1 MSGIPEF
8 LKFLNK
14 LNFTLELKDGKLT
27 LQAFKNRVT
36 REEISAIK
44 QNQEVVG
51 YINENKQALIEYLSG
66 KAQVE
71 LVHISNPDTIPLT
84 FAQEGLWFIDRLQGS
99 QQYHIPTILELK
111 GNVNAEALEY
121 AFKNCVKRHQVLRT
135 VIENFDGIPSQKVLS
150 AEAWRLQVLDAL
162 DMQSNTENLINQP
175 FDLSK
180 DFMLR
185 AHLIRLSENAH
196 ELLITLHHIAADGW
210 SLNILIKEVQEL
222 YRRYIQGDKTP
233 LADLPIQFADFAI
246 WQRSNLVN
254 EPLNNLKSYW
264 KEALSNTEPIEVPLD
279 FPRPKIQST
288 RGAISYFKIDK
299 TLADRIDELS
309 RKYEVTRFVAF
320 LSAYQILLNIYSG
333 QRNFCIGTPTAGR
346 FEKATEPLIG
356 FFINT
361 LALPC
366 ELDIEKSY
374 VELLKRNKFTV
385 LDAFEHQQIP
395 FEKVVETVVGQR
407 NLERSPIFQ
416 VMFSFQNVSET
427 SNSEIGDLSLARK
440 IPKHTTARYE
450 LTLNISESN
459 KGFNA
464 SFEYCTELFVESSIV
479 RMQTHFHHLLHQIVT
494 NPDKQLSQYELLSVD
509 EQQALLK
516 SFGSVKQSYDQ
527 SQTLISLF
535 EQQVT
540 RSPKSIALV
549 FNDRE
554 ITYEAL
560 EAQGN
565 QLAWYLLE
573 NQIKPGELIAVSMER
588 SAEMIVALMGILKAG
603 AAYVP
608 IDPNYPATRK
618 AYMLKDTSVRFVI
631 TETSLEAENCIT
643 IKPISQWETINGY
656 PKTKPKV
663 KPKPEDLAYVIYT
676 SGSTG
681 NPKGVMV
688 EHQSVVNL
696 ILTQRAY
703 FGIDET
709 ERILQFSNL
718 SFDAS
723 VEQIFLALTSGA
735 RLVLFEE
742 GLQLNPT
749 VFELFVTEKGI
760 THLHATPGFI
770 ETLNLKQPNSLRRI
784 IAGGD
789 WCKAELANKYKEGL
803 DFYNEYGPTETTVTA
818 IEYKAESQNQS
829 LPIGKGLANTEV
841 YVLSESQKLQPVGVP
856 GEIYLSGVQ
865 VARGYLNNEAQTK
878 ERFLMDPFNQGQRM
892 YRTGDIGRWL
902 ADGNLEYLGRKDQQ
916 VKIRGYRIELGEI
929 EAAIESISTIK
940 QSAVLAKTD
949 ALGNKR
955 LVAYVVKDQGYAK
968 EQSIVE
974 LKQRL
979 PEYMVPQIWVELE
992 TIPLT
997 TNGKVDHKALPDPDM
1012 EGQKQAQYAAPRT
1025 QIEHDLVEIWQD
1037 LLGIKQIGIY
1047 DNFFELGGHSLLV
1060 MRIIASVRQKM
1071 GVELTVVGVFENPKI
1086 CELAIY
1092 IESVERV
1099 NVLPPILTKVRPKFI
1114 PLSFAQE
1121 RLWFIDQLEGSRHF
1135 HIPIVLRFNG
1145 NINENALAASF
1156 HYLINRHEILRT
1168 TIYQV
1173 DGVAFQKVNETGA
1186 WSLLQINAQDNSE
1199 HELQIKLR
1207 EMAYRPFNLETDFMI
1222 RVALFHLKNQ
1232 ESLLALTMHHIVS
1245 DGWSTSI
1252 LVDELKYLYE
1262 TFSENRLPELQPLP
1276 VQYADFAIWQR
1287 TYLQEEVLQRR
1298 VTFWKNTLADVS
1310 PLQLPTDFPRPAIQT
1325 FNGAVVGHK
1334 ISKHLLQ
1341 DLKGIGTQVEST
1353 LFMTLLSAFN
1363 ILIYR
1368 YTNQKTICIGTPVA
1382 GRQQKELEPLIG
1394 FFINTLALKNVLDCN
1409 QTFLDFL
1416 QRVKANT
1423 LLALEH
1429 QDLPFEKVVEA
1440 LELPRDLSRS
1450 PLFQVFFVLQN
1461 TPDVSALSLKDV
1473 TAKREAFERQTA
1485 QYELT
1490 LNLSETMDG
1499 LHVSAEYNTDL
1510 FLKSS
1515 IERLLKQ
1522 FDTLLSA
1529 IVKNPNDALDAFEIV
1544 EPFELNQLISEFNN
1558 TQSVYPERA
1567 TLVSLFESQV
1577 NKTPD
1582 HTALSMGDSSL
1593 SYCELNVRSNR
1604 VAHYLLSLG
1613 VGKGSQVP
1621 VCLPRGL
1628 DLWIAFLGILKAGG
1642 SYVPIDPEYPEQR
1655 MAYMLED
1662 CGATFWLGD
1671 DNLPALKNGINL
1683 FKEASHIE
1691 SFSESNPLQTLL
1703 PSDLAYCVY
1712 TSGSTGKPKGV
1723 MVKHEALVNLVN
1735 WHNKRYEVSA
1745 QSKSTSMAGVGFDA
1759 LGWEVWPYLM
1769 AGACVEILTNQ
1780 QRLSPKT
1787 IVELI
1792 ENKGITHSY
1801 ISTALVGE
1809 MAERMR
1815 HKPTNLQYMTTAGDQ
1830 LLSMDIE
1837 GLDYKLV
1844 NNYGPTEF
1852 TICASSY
1859 QLTERD
1865 KTALPLIG
1873 KPIDNT
1879 QIYLLSEG
1887 GKLCPIGVPGELY
1900 LGGMGLAKG
1909 YINNP
1914 GLTEEKFV
1922 RNPFDSQSYVY
1933 RTGDLGRWLPDGNL
1947 EFLGRIDDQVKI
1959 RGYRIE
1965 LGEIENVL
1973 QGMEGISQ
1981 AVVMARTDKAGT
1993 KRLVAYLV
2001 TNEGFDKEKAMEGL
2015 KAQLPEY
2022 MLPQFW
2028 VELQE
2033 LPLTPNG
2040 KIDKKALPEP
2050 DVIESLQTI
2059 YEAPR
2064 NATEKVLVEIWEEV
2078 LGVSPIGIHDNF
2090 FELGGHSILI
2100 MRIISLVRIRL
2111 DIELSVM
2118 LVFKNPS
2125 IAQCSEIVRSQINEL
2140 RLPSIF
2146 KADRESRIPLSFAQE
2161 RLWFIHKL
2169 EGSTQYHIPA
2179 VLKLVGD
2186 LNFQALEESLKQVI
2200 NRHEILRTTIHEE
2213 DGQGYQRINA
2223 PDKWRMDWID
2233 AKNETD
2239 SELNQR
2245 IDDLV
2250 NRPFKFEAD
2259 PMLRA
2264 AIIEKGKH
2272 EFLLV
2277 VTLHHIAADGWSIS
2291 IVVNEMVSLYK
2302 AFITKQ
2308 SSNLQ
2313 ELHIQ
2318 YADYAIWQKSYL
2330 KGDLLSEKLK
2340 YWTQK
2345 LSNPEPLNLLTDF
2358 PRKLRQINQGATTS
2372 LKADNSLL
2380 ISLKALSQTR
2390 GMTLFMTL
2398 LAGFKALLYRY
2409 TNQGDITIGT
2419 TVAGRQQREL
2429 EPLIGFFIN
2438 TLALRDNIEADDN
2451 FESLLEKV
2459 KTTVLDALEHQDLP
2473 FEKVVDA
2480 VVKEREVGRSPL
2492 FQVLFSFHNIPEIP
2506 PLELPGI
2513 TISNERSRN
2522 TTSQFDIICNVTEL
2536 SDGIQFSMQYNTG
2549 LYRQATIHCLLT
2561 HYVSLLSEVA
2571 ERPSQKITAVTY
2583 VSQGEIT
2590 ELTSK
2595 FNPEKPLSIPYDT
2608 IITSIQEVVVKH
2620 SKELA
2625 FIHGNESIRFED
2637 LNKRS
2642 NQLANWL
2649 IEKGL
2654 SNETPVAVC
2663 LDRSIDMMIAILGV
2677 LKAGATYVPVDSN
2690 SPSERLKYIVE
2701 DSGVRIIITKGE
2713 LPGLTSINRVEVFD
2727 FEKESKTLD
2736 KFGEANPDLEILP
2749 NHCAYIIYTSGS
2761 TGKPKGVIVE
2771 HGSLMAYL
2779 YNGKTNYMQK
2789 AGKQTGSFIHLAN
2802 TFDASLTALFLP
2814 LLNGKTAILGSGDAI
2829 EVFNDPNFLKYA
2841 PYDFLKITPAHLEL
2855 LRTIFENSPKAL
2867 TSKLVIGGEALKLSQ
2882 WAYLKNLEYAIDI
2895 INEYG
2900 PTEATVGCISHSINT
2915 HTFQE
2920 AEGELPIGKPFDG
2933 VKIFILDISKQ
2944 WVPIGVA
2951 GELYISGR
2959 QVARG
2964 YLNNLELTKER
2975 FLDTGIFEGSAY
2987 KLYKTG
2993 DLARWLPDGNIEFFG
3008 RTDEQIKIRGHRIEP
3023 GEIESAVKSLENITD
3038 CLVIAKPDQN
3048 GTNNLVAYIVSK
3060 TGFNK
3065 TEAIESLRKILPE
3078 YMFPLYWV
3086 ELEQLPLN
3094 SSGKVDKKQLPEPN
3108 SQATLQEGYVLPQTQ
3123 TQKALA
3129 TIWCDLLEIDEIGI
3143 YDNFFD
3149 IGGHSLLAIR
3159 LIASLRKEFDVEMP
3173 ILMVFDHPTIFSQE
3187 SVLNELK
3194 KGDVLPQIKAMPWPE
3209 RIPLS
3214 FSQER
3219 LWFID
3224 KLEGTRA
3231 YHLPSV
3237 LKLKGNLDTNIL
3249 EKSIQAI
3256 VDRHSVLRTV
3266 YLQENGVAYQ
3276 SVNPKDLWQLQT
3288 MNGTSVSPD
3297 KLNET
3302 IREFV
3307 DQPFDLAKDPMVRAL
3322 LVKTGKDEYVLAVT
3336 LHHIA
3341 SDGWSTSI
3349 LVKELVANYQ
3359 AFSQGKE
3366 PEHAPLAVQ
3375 YADYAIWQRT
3385 YLQGDLLAKKLEY
3398 WKTKLASPQALELQT
3413 DYPRAAMQSNK
3424 GAVVSVK
3431 TDKQLSQA
3439 IEEMSHANGSTVFM
3453 SLLAAFKVLLYRYT
3467 GQTDI
3472 VVGTPMAG
3480 RQQQELEPL
3489 IGFFINTLAL
3499 RDELNLEQTFNEVLQ
3514 QVKQTTLEAYQHQ
3527 DVPFEKIVDA
3537 VVKERDLSR
3546 SPLFQVMFVFQNTP
3560 EVPKLQLG
3568 DIELSRESSE
3578 HITAQFELTLS
3589 VSESKSGLN
3598 LSLSY
3603 RTDLFSE
3610 QTVKQILI
3618 HFHSILHQIVS
3629 NPEKPVGEYRLLGE
3643 KQEQELLRSNASIE
3657 RSYDNK
3663 QTLVSLFSQ
3672 RVLQSPKAIALE
3684 FKDRQ
3689 ITYEALEAQ
3698 SNQLAWYLLDQKVKP
3713 RELIAISMERSPE
3726 MIVGLMGILKAGA
3739 AYVPIDPNYPAL
3751 RKAYML
3757 KDSKARF
3764 VITETPVET
3773 ENCKAIKPISGRE
3786 ELKHYP
3792 TTNPAI
3798 EIKPEDLA
3806 YVIYTSGSTG
3816 TPKGVMVEHQS
3827 VVNLICAQSEYFKI
3841 DETERILQFSNLSF
3855 DASVEQIF
3863 LALSAGGTLVLFE
3876 EGLQLKSGVF
3886 EQFITEKGI
3895 THFHATPGFIETLNI
3910 TQPNSLRRIIAGG
3923 DWCKA
3928 ELANKYQGKYD
3939 FYNEY
3944 GPTETTVTAL
3954 IYKAEN
3960 QIRSLPIGKGL
3971 ANTNVYVLSETQNLQ
3986 PLGVPGEI
3994 YISGIQVARGYLNRK
4009 EQSEAVF
4016 LNDPFKQGQRMYRT
4030 GDMGRWL
4037 ADGNLEYLGRKD
4049 EQVKIRGYRIELG
4062 EIETAIERLPTV
4074 KQSAV
4079 LAKADAQGHKRLVA
4093 YVVKQEGYSKEQS
4106 VASLKQS
4113 LPEYMVPQIWVEVE
4127 QIALTANGKV
4137 DRKTLPEPDMEGQI
4151 QSQYAPAGTQTEQ
4164 DLVGIWQELLGIK
4177 RIGIYDNFFELGGD
4191 SILTIQ
4197 LVSRASKKGYQLQP
4211 KDIFIH
4217 QKIASLAEWLEI
4229 GRNQISMAEQGLLEG
4244 VFNLLPIQY
4253 DFFNRGIKQASHY
4266 NQSLLLAIDKR
4277 VSSDKIGASLK
4288 SLVNQHDALRLK
4300 FINQEGQWMQT
4311 YTLAEPELL
4320 IEDLSTISEANL
4332 SKKVTERAAY
4342 YQKTLAIEKGMVF
4355 QAVWMKMPD
4364 SESHNRLL
4372 LIAHHLVVD
4381 GVSWRIILE
4390 DLETLI
4396 SAHNSNQVSELGPKT
4411 TSYRQWAE
4419 ALVKYGQTPEI
4430 KAQKTYWDNA
4440 CSLHTALPTDFET
4453 QEALLLEHLSNHA
4466 VNLNASLTEQLL
4478 QQVPK
4483 AYQTEINDI
4492 LLASLVLTITN
4503 WTKASALRIGL
4514 EGHGRES
4521 FDDEINTSRTVG
4533 WFTTLYPVLLEC
4545 DSKNPGNLI
4554 KSVKEQLRQ
4563 IPNKGLGYGILKYLQ
4578 KESVL
4583 QSDNPWD
4590 LVFNYFGQ
4598 LDGVAKK
4605 GNWLT
4610 GAKEST
4616 GLNSDSENEIQ
4627 DKLTINS
4634 RVQNGKLSL
4643 SWTFSRLHFK
4653 KETIEQLASKY
4664 IENLE
4669 ALIQHCVNIQEIQ
4682 KTPSDYGLQAF
4693 VNYREF
4699 DAFLQQQ
4706 WGDDSLYIQIESV
4719 YPLSALQQGM
4729 LFHSLYDE
4737 NGHAYMERFSWELQ
4751 NINQAYFEQ
4760 SWELVLQNHSIL
4772 RSAFF
4777 QGVFKI
4783 PVQAVFK
4790 KVPLPIQWLDYR
4802 HLNEKDQT
4810 KAIKTFETNDS
4821 ALPFDFESAPLMR
4834 IAVIRISDQRYKMIW
4849 TSHHILFDGWS
4860 IPVLNDEFLSI
4871 YQSLQNQIPLGE
4883 SKVDYY
4889 EDYIRYIAQK
4899 NKWKEQD
4906 FWQTFLSDLEEP
4918 TLLPWIHNSSKRNK
4932 GEGRYESKSIKINS
4946 SLTQQAQ
4953 LFAQGKRITMNT
4965 LIQGVWS
4972 KLLHHFTGNNT
4983 VVYGVVVSGRPDD
4996 LINVEKKVG
5005 LFINTLPH
5013 RTNFSA
5019 EISIQDYLQTI
5030 QDEQLKA
5037 REYQYSSL
5045 SEIQAFTS
5053 VSGDLFDT
5061 LVVFENYPVSKVI
5074 ASDKEGLSVD
5084 KVKVEEHTNYPLTLL
5099 VGVADEI
5106 HVSFSYNTALLEE
5119 ETVAQIST
5127 RFSEVLGQMI
5137 GDELQLVSQIS
5148 LITEDEQNQLLSSTQ
5163 EVRKVDYPKEQ
5174 TLVSLFEEQVVRTP
5188 LKIALVFEEHS
5199 MTYQELNQKAN
5210 QLANL
5215 LRSKGVKP
5223 DSLVPICLE
5232 RSLEM
5237 IVGILGILKA
5247 GGAYVP
5253 IDPLYP
5259 EDRIRFMIQDCNAG
5273 LVVTAQEGIVSLE
5286 NEFEFINLSKDF
5298 ESLEA
5303 FDTADLKPLAG
5314 PENLA
5319 YIIYTSG
5326 STGKPK
5332 GVMIEH
5338 KNLVRL
5344 FKTDKP
5350 LFDFND
5356 RDVWTMFHSFC
5367 FDFSVW
5373 EMYGALLYGG
5383 KLVIVPES
5391 CTKDTKVFAELVHH
5405 EQVTVLN
5412 QTPSAFQVLQE
5423 YMTSEF
5429 EEIPIRYVIFGG
5441 EALQPASL
5449 KTWNSSYPKCQL
5461 INMYGITE
5469 TTVHVTYLALN
5480 TQHFQSNISSIGK
5493 PIPTLSV
5500 YVLDAYGNLQ
5510 LPGIEG
5516 EMYVGGE
5523 GLARGYLNNPL
5534 LTEDRF
5540 ITNPFNADE
5549 RLYKTGDLAKWAL
5562 DGSLE
5567 YLGRIDEQVK
5577 IRGFRIELGEIENTL
5592 LQFEEVSQ
5600 AVVLAK
5606 ADAFDVKRLVAYLVA
5621 KEEFEKDRAIEHL
5634 KQTLPDYMIPS
5645 FWVVL
5650 PEMPLTRNGKID
5662 KKALPEVELAIQ
5674 DGNESEEYLSET
5686 EHRLLKIWQELLG
5699 HKAIRT
5705 GSNFF
5710 EIGGHSLLAMRL
5722 MTALRRE
5729 FDVEIRIKDIFS
5741 NPTLSELAKH
5751 IQAQNETL
5759 EVPLMLPVSD
5769 SETHIP
5775 LSFAQERL
5783 WFIDKLEGSRQ
5794 FNLPIVL
5801 NLKGHIDANF
5811 LERCLNEIVNR
5822 HKVLR
5827 TVFVERN
5834 GEVVSELKPKN
5845 EWKLQRLSH
5854 ADVSSQAIDS
5864 LILHPFDLSRDY
5876 MVRSNLLELSAEES
5890 VLVTVLHHIA
5900 TDAWSNGVL
5909 VKEVMELYSA
5919 FTQGRTPDLKPLLLQ
5934 YSDYAIWQRRYL
5946 QGDVLERKIA
5956 YWKQKL
5962 SETAFLDLPT
5972 DYVRPAQR
5980 GIAGAIEGFSIPIEL
5995 SQSVN
6000 TLSKSIGTTLF
6011 MTLLSVYKVLLS
6023 KYSRQQDICVGTSIA
6038 NRPQQELEELIGFF
6052 VNTLALRTELLE
6064 QDTFS
6069 GLLEKVKETTLEAYA
6084 NQEVPFEKVVE
6095 TGCKAARPKPKPAVS
6110 GHAGTG
6116 QYAGSFSPEA
6126 GRTRTLSPGPQIQNF
6141 QIRPYVSL

>member
-1 MSGIPEF
+1 
-8 LKFLNK
+8 
-14 LNFTLELKDGKLT
+14 
-27 LQAFKNRVT
+27 
-36 REEISAIK
+36 
-44 QNQEVVG
+44 
-51 YINENKQALIEYLSG
+51 
-66 KAQVE
+66 
-71 LVHISNPDTIPLT
+71 
-84 FAQEGLWFIDRLQGS
+84 
-99 QQYHIPTILELK
+99 
-111 GNVNAEALEY
+111 
-121 AFKNCVKRHQVLRT
+121 
-135 VIENFDGIPSQKVLS
+135 
-150 AEAWRLQVLDAL
+150 
-162 DMQSNTENLINQP
+162 
-175 FDLSK
+175 
-180 DFMLR
+180 
-185 AHLIRLSENAH
+185 
-196 ELLITLHHIAADGW
+196 
-210 SLNILIKEVQEL
+210 
-222 YRRYIQGDKTP
+222 
-233 LADLPIQFADFAI
+233 
-246 WQRSNLVN
+246 
-254 EPLNNLKSYW
+254 
-264 KEALSNTEPIEVPLD
+264 
-279 FPRPKIQST
+279 
-288 RGAISYFKIDK
+288 
-299 TLADRIDELS
+299 
-309 RKYEVTRFVAF
+309 
-320 LSAYQILLNIYSG
+320 
-333 QRNFCIGTPTAGR
+333 
-346 FEKATEPLIG
+346 
-356 FFINT
+356 
-361 LALPC
+361 
-366 ELDIEKSY
+366 
-374 VELLKRNKFTV
+374 
-385 LDAFEHQQIP
+385 
-395 FEKVVETVVGQR
+395 
-407 NLERSPIFQ
+407 
-416 VMFSFQNVSET
+416 
-427 SNSEIGDLSLARK
+427 
-440 IPKHTTARYE
+440 
-450 LTLNISESN
+450 
-459 KGFNA
+459 
-464 SFEYCTELFVESSIV
+464 
-479 RMQTHFHHLLHQIVT
+479 
-494 NPDKQLSQYELLSVD
+494 
-509 EQQALLK
+509 
-516 SFGSVKQSYDQ
+516 
-527 SQTLISLF
+527 
-535 EQQVT
+535 
-540 RSPKSIALV
+540 
-549 FNDRE
+549 
-554 ITYEAL
+554 
-560 EAQGN
+560 
-565 QLAWYLLE
+565 
-573 NQIKPGELIAVSMER
+573 
-588 SAEMIVALMGILKAG
+588 
-603 AAYVP
+603 
-608 IDPNYPATRK
+608 
-618 AYMLKDTSVRFVI
+618 
-631 TETSLEAENCIT
+631 
-643 IKPISQWETINGY
+643 
-656 PKTKPKV
+656 
-663 KPKPEDLAYVIYT
+663 
-676 SGSTG
+676 
-681 NPKGVMV
+681 
-688 EHQSVVNL
+688 
-696 ILTQRAY
+696 
-703 FGIDET
+703 
-709 ERILQFSNL
+709 
-718 SFDAS
+718 
-723 VEQIFLALTSGA
+723 
-735 RLVLFEE
+735 
-742 GLQLNPT
+742 
-749 VFELFVTEKGI
+749 
-760 THLHATPGFI
+760 
-770 ETLNLKQPNSLRRI
+770 
-784 IAGGD
+784 
-789 WCKAELANKYKEGL
+789 
-803 DFYNEYGPTETTVTA
+803 
-818 IEYKAESQNQS
+818 
-829 LPIGKGLANTEV
+829 
-841 YVLSESQKLQPVGVP
+841 
-856 GEIYLSGVQ
+856 
-865 VARGYLNNEAQTK
+865 
-878 ERFLMDPFNQGQRM
+878 
-892 YRTGDIGRWL
+892 
-902 ADGNLEYLGRKDQQ
+902 
-916 VKIRGYRIELGEI
+916 
-929 EAAIESISTIK
+929 
-940 QSAVLAKTD
+940 
-949 ALGNKR
+949 
-955 LVAYVVKDQGYAK
+955 
-968 EQSIVE
+968 
-974 LKQRL
+974 
-979 PEYMVPQIWVELE
+979 
-992 TIPLT
+992 
-997 TNGKVDHKALPDPDM
+997 
-1012 EGQKQAQYAAPRT
+1012 
-1025 QIEHDLVEIWQD
+1025 
-1037 LLGIKQIGIY
+1037 
-1047 DNFFELGGHSLLV
+1047 
-1060 MRIIASVRQKM
+1060 
-1071 GVELTVVGVFENPKI
+1071 
-1086 CELAIY
+1086 
-1092 IESVERV
+1092 
-1099 NVLPPILTKVRPKFI
+1099 
-1114 PLSFAQE
+1114 
-1121 RLWFIDQLEGSRHF
+1121 
-1135 HIPIVLRFNG
+1135 
-1145 NINENALAASF
+1145 
-1156 HYLINRHEILRT
+1156 
-1168 TIYQV
+1168 
-1173 DGVAFQKVNETGA
+1173 
-1186 WSLLQINAQDNSE
+1186 
-1199 HELQIKLR
+1199 
-1207 EMAYRPFNLETDFMI
+1207 
-1222 RVALFHLKNQ
+1222 
-1232 ESLLALTMHHIVS
+1232 
-1245 DGWSTSI
+1245 
-1252 LVDELKYLYE
+1252 
-1262 TFSENRLPELQPLP
+1262 
-1276 VQYADFAIWQR
+1276 
-1287 TYLQEEVLQRR
+1287 
-1298 VTFWKNTLADVS
+1298 
-1310 PLQLPTDFPRPAIQT
+1310 
-1325 FNGAVVGHK
+1325 
-1334 ISKHLLQ
+1334 
-1341 DLKGIGTQVEST
+1341 
-1353 LFMTLLSAFN
+1353 
-1363 ILIYR
+1363 
-1368 YTNQKTICIGTPVA
+1368 
-1382 GRQQKELEPLIG
+1382 
-1394 FFINTLALKNVLDCN
+1394 
-1409 QTFLDFL
+1409 
-1416 QRVKANT
+1416 
-1423 LLALEH
+1423 
-1429 QDLPFEKVVEA
+1429 
-1440 LELPRDLSRS
+1440 
-1450 PLFQVFFVLQN
+1450 
-1461 TPDVSALSLKDV
+1461 
-1473 TAKREAFERQTA
+1473 
-1485 QYELT
+1485 
-1490 LNLSETMDG
+1490 
-1499 LHVSAEYNTDL
+1499 
-1510 FLKSS
+1510 
-1515 IERLLKQ
+1515 
-1522 FDTLLSA
+1522 
-1529 IVKNPNDALDAFEIV
+1529 
-1544 EPFELNQLISEFNN
+1544 
-1558 TQSVYPERA
+1558 
-1567 TLVSLFESQV
+1567 
-1577 NKTPD
+1577 
-1582 HTALSMGDSSL
+1582 
-1593 SYCELNVRSNR
+1593 
-1604 VAHYLLSLG
+1604 
-1613 VGKGSQVP
+1613 
-1621 VCLPRGL
+1621 
-1628 DLWIAFLGILKAGG
+1628 
-1642 SYVPIDPEYPEQR
+1642 
-1655 MAYMLED
+1655 
-1662 CGATFWLGD
+1662 
-1671 DNLPALKNGINL
+1671 
-1683 FKEASHIE
+1683 
-1691 SFSESNPLQTLL
+1691 
-1703 PSDLAYCVY
+1703 
-1712 TSGSTGKPKGV
+1712 
-1723 MVKHEALVNLVN
+1723 
-1735 WHNKRYEVSA
+1735 
-1745 QSKSTSMAGVGFDA
+1745 
-1759 LGWEVWPYLM
+1759 
-1769 AGACVEILTNQ
+1769 
-1780 QRLSPKT
+1780 
-1787 IVELI
+1787 
-1792 ENKGITHSY
+1792 
-1801 ISTALVGE
+1801 
-1809 MAERMR
+1809 
-1815 HKPTNLQYMTTAGDQ
+1815 
-1830 LLSMDIE
+1830 
-1837 GLDYKLV
+1837 LV

-1879 QIYLLSEG
+1879 QIYYVSEG

-1914 GLTEEKFV
+1914 G
-1922 RNPFDSQSYVY
+1922 SYRRKVCKKSIRYPKLCVY

-2050 DVIESLQTI
+2050 DVIENVQAI

-2111 DIELSVM
+2111 DSELSVM

-2140 RLPSIF
+2140 RLPSIL

-4093 YVVKQEGYSKEQS
+4093 YVVKQEGYNKEQIM
-4106 VASLKQS
+4106 ASLKES

-4151 QSQYAPAGTQTEQ
+4151 QSQYVPARTQTEQ
-4164 DLVGIWQELLGIK
+4164 DLVEIWQDLLGIK

-4253 DFFNRGIKQASHY
+4253 DFFNRGIKQTSHY

-4277 VSSDKIGASLK
+4277 VSSDNIGACLK
-4288 SLVNQHDALRLK
+4288 SLVKQHDALRLQ
-4300 FINQEGQWMQT
+4300 FINQEGQLMQT

-4320 IEDLSTISEANL
+4320 IQDISALSEANL

-4342 YQKTLAIEKGMVF
+4342 YQKTLAIEKGIVF

-4364 SESHNRLL
+4364 SETHNRLL

-4396 SAHNSNQVSELGPKT
+4396 SAHNSNQVSEIGPKT

-4453 QEALLLEHLSNHA
+4453 LEALLVEHLSIHA
-4466 VNLNASLTEQLL
+4466 VNINASLTEQLL

-4492 LLASLVLTITN
+4492 LLTSLVLTITN

-4643 SWTFSRLHFK
+4643 SWTFSQLHFK

-4669 ALIQHCVNIQEIQ
+4669 ALIQHCVNVQEIQ
-4682 KTPSDYGLQAF
+4682 KTPSDYGLQSV

-4706 WGDDSLYIQIESV
+4706 WGDDSLYSQIESV

-4772 RSAFF
+4772 RSVFF

-4802 HLNEKDQT
+4802 HLSEEDQI

-4834 IAVIRISDQRYKMIW
+4834 IAVIRISDQRYKMFW

-4860 IPVLNDEFLSI
+4860 IPVLTDEFLSI

-4906 FWQTFLSDLEEP
+4906 FWQTFLRDVEEP
-4918 TLLPWIHNSSKRNK
+4918 TLLPWIHNSSMRNK

-4972 KLLHHFTGNNT
+4972 KLLHHFTGNTT

-5045 SEIQAFTS
+5045 SEIQSFTS
-5053 VSGDLFDT
+5053 VTGDLFDT

-5074 ASDKEGLSVD
+5074 ASDKEGLKVE

-5106 HVSFSYNTALLEE
+5106 LVSFSYNTALLDE
-5119 ETVAQIST
+5119 ETIAKIST

-5137 GDELQLVSQIS
+5137 GDDLQLVSQIS
-5148 LITEDEQNQLLSSTQ
+5148 LLTEDERKQLLSTSL
-5163 EVRKVDYPKEQ
+5163 EVRKVDYPREQ
-5174 TLVSLFEEQVVRTP
+5174 TLVSLFEERVVRSP
-5188 LKIALVFEEHS
+5188 FKVALAFEEHS

-5210 QLANL
+5210 QLANM

-5259 EDRIRFMIQDCNAG
+5259 EDRIRFMIKDCNAG
-5273 LVVTAQEGIVSLE
+5273 LVVTAQEGIASLQ
-5286 NEFEFINLSKDF
+5286 NEFEFINLSKDL

-5332 GVMIEH
+5332 GVMIEN
-5338 KNLVRL
+5338 KNVVRL
-5344 FKTDKP
+5344 FKNDKP

-5391 CTKDTKVFAELVHH
+5391 CTKDTKAFAELVHH

-5429 EEIPIRYVIFGG
+5429 EEIPFRYVIFGG

-5449 KTWNSSYPKCQL
+5449 KTWNSSYPQCQL

-5500 YVLDAYGNLQ
+5500 YVLDVYGNLQ

-5534 LTEDRF
+5534 LTEERF
-5540 ITNPFNADE
+5540 IPNPLNAYE

-5662 KKALPEVELAIQ
+5662 KKALPDVELAIQ
-5674 DGNESEEYLSET
+5674 DGNESEESLSET

-5751 IQAQNETL
+5751 IQAQNKTL

-5801 NLKGHIDANF
+5801 NLKGHIDANL

-5854 ADVSSQAIDS
+5854 GDVSSQAIDS

-5876 MVRSNLLELSAEES
+5876 MVRSSLLELSAEES

-6069 GLLEKVKETTLEAYA
+6069 GLLEKVKQTTLEAYA
-6084 NQEVPFEKVVE
+6084 NQEAPFEKVVETMVKGRDPSRSPLFQVMLVLANTPEASRLKLGELELSRRGHKSKISKFDLTFHFNETPGGLQLSVEYSTDLFRSSTIHRMVDHFITLLTSITENPQQKLQDISIASTPEQTLLLTVFGQHIVTYPPNKTITELFEWQAAQTPDQTALTFENKKLTYLQLNQQANQLAHALIEQGVKPETLVPIYLNKGQGMIVAILGVLKAGGAYVPIDSEFPLSRVDYMLKDSGAKLLLSERALSKNLDSSIRKFNLDELDLNLQPTSNPQTKAKANSLAYVIYTSGSTGQPKGVMIEHGNLTDYVFGLKQNTPIDQCSNHALVSTIATDLGNTVIYGSLLSGGNLHVFSKETTSDPEALSNYFKQNQIDCLKIVPSHYKALSQQQPLLPQKLLIFGGEALKSEDVKAIQQADPNLTIVNHYGPTETTIGKLLHTIESKRVYGKTIPIGKPFSNTKVYVLDAQQHLSPIGVPGQLYIAGDGLARGYLNNEALTNEKFTLNPYNQTRMYATGDLVKYLEDGNLEYLGRIDQQVKIRGYRIELSEIERALNQIPTINQSVVIAKEDKQGNKQLLAYVVGNKEFDKPQTIQVLKQSLPDYMIPASITQIDEIPLTLNGKIDYKALPDPEQSGQGGYSAPQDETEQRLAEIWQEILEVDQVGRNDDFFELGGHSLLAIRLISAVRKAFETEMPIGDIFDYPTIAQLKTRLNKSHAVLPAITPQPKAGPIPLSFSQERLWFIDKLEGSRQYHIPSVLRLKGELNIEALQNSIQQIVNRHEILRTTIQEIDGQGYQYIKAKDLWKLQQKLNVTQEQLPELVKQLIDKPFNLNADDMLRASLLELENTDHVLVVTLHHIASDGWSTSILVKELVKLYESYIHKQNPNLAALPVQYADYAIWQRTYLQGELLETKLDYWKDKLQGAAPLDLPTDYPRPALQSNKGAVSGFKTDKPLSDKLNELSKAKGTTLFMTLLAAFKVLLYRYSNQSDITIGTPMAGRQQQELEGLIGFFINTLALRDELNPEHSFDQLLQQVKTTTLEAYQHQDVPFEKVVE
-6095 TGCKAARPKPKPAVS
+6095 AVTQNRDLSRSPVFQVMFVFQNTPDIPQLQLGEVRLSRNAVEHVTAQFDLRCTISDTERGMFISMEYCTDLFSQQTIERMNGHFAHLLEHIAQNPNAKLCDYELLAEQETHQLLTEFNATQTQYPEDKTILDLFAQQVNKSPNSTSVVYENQSLSFKELDEKSNQLANYLIELGVKPDSLVAICMERSLEMMVGILGILKANAAYVPIDPDYPQQRIEYMLEDCKASIILSHSEVKISLPNNVVMLDTDWEQINQQPKTKPAIAPEPNHLAYVIYTSGSTGHPKGVMNEHSGLLNRLCWAQDYFKLTSKDKVLQKTTYSFDVS
-6110 GHAGTG
+6110 VWELLWPLISGAQLVFAKPGGHKDNVYLKEIIEKEQITMLHFVPSMLEVFLSDLPEEACPSLKQVLCSGEALKPSQVELFGQKLPQSKLFNLYGPTEAAIDVTCWEIEPNTETVPIGKPVANTQIYILNQQNQPVPIGVAGEIHIGGVQVARGYLNKAELTNEKFIPNPYSKTKTERLYKTG
-6116 QYAGSFSPEA
+6116 DLGKWTEDGTIEYLGRLDDQVKIRGYRIELGEIETAIEQLKEIKQSAALAKDDAQGNKRLVAYVVSRKAFDKSKIMAELQQKLPEYMV
-6126 GRTRTLSPGPQIQNF
+6126 PQIWVELKELPLTPNGKTDRKALPEPDISEQLKDQYVAPRNETEQKLAEIWKKILKLEKIGIHDNF
-6141 QIRPYVSL
+6141 FELGGHSLMALRIISGIRRAFNVEIEIIALVQHPSIIELGQIIERAIAEVTKEQEQGKGLESKS